1 MGNSMFNSNSM
12 RNNGGG
18 GGSNINVIDNLN
30 STSGTDAL
38 SARQG
43 GILAEQDRLLSEK
56 VDQNKAEIELKLQ
69 QQSSKIASE
78 TELGNVKIDNRQ

>member
-1 MGNSMFNSNSM
+1 MFNSNSM